1 MTPLLHFRRI
11 AYGLA
16 PLCASPAEGAQ
27 ATELVQDK
35 KDSLRLCPAV
45 GLSLRFNAFTQAAI
59 SMRSL
64 SLVVSLCNDA
74 LISTSSALGHV
85 G

>member
-27 ATELVQDK
+27 ATEL
-35 KDSLRLCPAV
+35 LPA
-45 GLSLRFNAFTQAAI
+45 
-59 SMRSL
+59 
-64 SLVVSLCNDA
+64 
-74 LISTSSALGHV
+74 
-85 G
+85 